1 MEFSEG
7 TRLRRFV
14 RIITIGHDLLARKTS
29 RFRDQPARRRSRTK
43 YRNHCFAITCL
54 HQRRSPLG
62 RFSRDL
68 SARGSTARMRLSI
81 GSIPVFG
88 DLAKSRTTS
97 SAGSISEEDG
107 EAAGFALSD
116 ARSRLS
122 NAL

>member
-68 SARGSTARMRLSI
+68 LCARLDCSDEVVDWLNSCFRR
-81 GSIPVFG
+81 FG
-88 DLAKSRTTS
+88 
-97 SAGSISEEDG
+97 EEPDNVECG
-107 EAAGFALSD
+107 INL
-116 ARSRLS
+116 
-122 NAL
+122 